1 MKIPIAIEP
10 GDDAT
15 AFGVVVPDLPGCFSA
30 GDTLDDA
37 CANAVEAIELWLETA
52 LENQELVP
60 LPTSASLA
68 QHQRDP
74 ELAGWLWGFV
84 DIDFSKLD
92 EKGDPV
98 SIKLPRQVL
107 RAVDLC
113 AEQQGETRNGFLIRA
128 ALNQLQHEMAAP
140 NPT

>member
-10 GDDAT
+10 GDETT

-68 QHQRDP
+68 QHQRGP
-74 ELAGWLWGFV
+74 ELAVWLWGFV
-84 DIDFSKLD
+84 DIDLAAQTRRCCF
-92 EKGDPV
+92 
-98 SIKLPRQVL
+98 
-107 RAVDLC
+107 RA
-113 AEQQGETRNGFLIRA
+113 RY
-128 ALNQLQHEMAAP
+128 
-140 NPT
+140 

>member
-10 GDDAT
+10 GNEAT

-52 LENQELVP
+52 LENRELVP

-84 DIDFSKLD
+84 DIDLAAQTRRCCF
-92 EKGDPV
+92 
-98 SIKLPRQVL
+98 
-107 RAVDLC
+107 RA
-113 AEQQGETRNGFLIRA
+113 RY
-128 ALNQLQHEMAAP
+128 
-140 NPT
+140 

>member
-1 MKIPIAIEP
+1 MKIPIAIEL
-10 GDDAT
+10 GNEDT

-30 GDTLDDA
+30 GDTLDEA

-52 LENQELVP
+52 LEKGEAVP
-60 LPTSASLA
+60 LPSLTAVA

-84 DIDFSKLD
+84 DVDLSKLD
-92 EKGDPV
+92 DKGDPV
-98 SIKLPRQVL
+98 HIELPRQVL

-113 AEQQGETRNGFLIRA
+113 AEQQGETRNGFLVRA
-128 ALNQLQHEMAAP
+128 ALDQLQREMVAP
-140 NPT
+140 T